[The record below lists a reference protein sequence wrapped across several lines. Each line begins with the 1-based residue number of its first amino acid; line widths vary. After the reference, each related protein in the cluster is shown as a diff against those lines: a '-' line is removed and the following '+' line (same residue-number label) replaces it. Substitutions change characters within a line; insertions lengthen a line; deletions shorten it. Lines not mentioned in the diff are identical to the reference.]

1 MITQNLGVALKAV
14 LRRTFIAIQT
24 YLRKQT
30 TTTTKSQPYSKQLD
44 KEEQTKLK
52 VSIRKDIK
60 VRAETNETEMNKTV
74 EKINDTKRWFFEKIS

>member
-14 LRRTFIAIQT
+14 LRRMFIAIQT

-52 VSIRKDIK
+52 VSIRKVIK